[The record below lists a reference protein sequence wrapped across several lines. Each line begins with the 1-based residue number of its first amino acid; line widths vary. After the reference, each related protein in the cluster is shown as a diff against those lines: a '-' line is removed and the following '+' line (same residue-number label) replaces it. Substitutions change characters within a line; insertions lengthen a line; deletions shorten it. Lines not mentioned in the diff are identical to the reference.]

1 MKRIQI
7 DRYARFLLRSCE
19 GGREGGREGRRGKRE
34 RRRRCV
40 CGADE
45 ATINLR

>member
-19 GGREGGREGRRGKRE
+19 GGREGGGGASREERE